1 MQDAKLKLSELLGM
15 NGKEELKAFQNQID
29 NSVKSTVYGK
39 KIYDNFES
47 KIVNTE
53 SFVKHINNQV
63 DSVRGKLGSLLD
75 SIKEYRTEMNLRIQE
90 EAQICSQNVYY
101 SRLMQ
106 SKLIILIIIKVF
118 LNLIEFKMV
127 LI

>member
-29 NSVKSTVYGK
+29 NSVNSTLYGK
-39 KIYDNFES
+39 KINDNFES

-53 SFVKHINNQV
+53 SFVKNIDNQV

-75 SIKEYRTEMNLRIQE
+75 SIKEYRTKMNLRIQE

-118 LNLIEFKMV
+118 
-127 LI
+127 